1 MIKLADQVAGV
12 SDQIRAFLLFTTNI
26 HERDAW
32 VLHAHDFTR
41 INITH
46 HAVLGEMRGLWLNV
60 GADINQDDRAA
71 KCRNGDADTGANHA
85 GQAAHEVLACSDAR
99 AGVASTDDY
108 IEAILSLR

>member
-12 SDQIRAFLLFTTNI
+12 SDQIRALLLFTTNI
-26 HERDAW
+26 HQRYSW

-46 HAVLGEMRGLWLNV
+46 HAVLGEMSGLWLNV
-60 GADINQDDRAA
+60 CADINQDDRST
-71 KCRNGDADTGANHA
+71 KRWNGDADSRTNHA
-85 GQAAHEVLACSDAR
+85 RQAAHEVLACSHAR
-99 AGVASTDDY
+99 AGVASADDY